1 MIKHQF
7 LNKLNFIPKEIIK
20 IFFFIGTFSSLI
32 FFNYF
37 RFTKSNPETDLLNEG
52 TTAIFEKDINN
63 KFIHCNSSKNYHLC
77 LKDHNRRGGE
87 LIAWFGNSQLHAI
100 NQYKEG
106 QNSAP
111 FLLHQLLLKD
121 KKDLLT
127 FSYGN
132 ASLQEHLIQYSW
144 LRQQKKPKVILI
156 SLVFD
161 DLREGVLREDLINIL
176 SEDINKKIIKNSNLN
191 YTKFINNQ
199 SKKEIAPNKYS
210 TPQEYIELFLNRR
223 LSKISYLWTNKS
235 EISYQYFVFLNKL
248 KNTLFNIKPETK
260 RAMIMPIYE
269 MNLEALKTI
278 VKISEQDGTKLFLYI
293 APINYGYELPYFE
306 DEYSKFKSQVK
317 EISQKSANITFN
329 DIDNIIPESFWGLKD
344 STNTSGTLEIDFM
357 HFTSKGHEY
366 ISKYLYKKLSEIV
379 N

>member
-1 MIKHQF
+1 M
-7 LNKLNFIPKEIIK
+7 NFIPKEIIK
-20 IFFFIGTFSSLI
+20 IFFLISTFTSFL

-37 RFTKSNPETDLLNEG
+37 RFAKSNPETDLLNKG
-52 TTAIFEKDINN
+52 TTAIFEKDTNN
-63 KFIHCNSSKNYHLC
+63 KFIHCNSSTNYDLC

-87 LIAWFGNSQLHAI
+87 LIVWFGNSQLHAI

-121 KKDLLT
+121 QKDLLT

-161 DLREGVLREDLINIL
+161 DLREGALRMDLINIL
-176 SEDINKKIIKNSNLN
+176 SEDINKKIIKNSNLD
-191 YTKFINNQ
+191 YTKFIQNK
-199 SKKEIAPNKYS
+199 SKKEIYPNKYT
-210 TPQEYIELFLNRR
+210 TPQEHIEFVLNRK
-223 LSKISYLWTNKS
+223 LSNISYLWKNKS

-260 RAMIMPIYE
+260 RAMIRPIYE
-269 MNLEALKTI
+269 INLEALKTI
-278 VKISEQDGTKLFLYI
+278 VKISEQDGTKLYLYI

-306 DEYSKFKSQVK
+306 DEYLKFKKQVK
-317 EISQKSANITFN
+317 EIAEKSAHTTFN
-329 DIDNIIPESFWGLKD
+329 DIDNIIPKSFWGFKD
-344 STNTSGTLEIDFM
+344 STSTSKSLEIDFM

>member
-1 MIKHQF
+1 M
-7 LNKLNFIPKEIIK
+7 NFIPKEIIK
-20 IFFFIGTFSSLI
+20 IFFFISTFTSLI

-37 RFTKSNPETDLLNEG
+37 RFTKSNPETDLLNKG

-63 KFIHCNSSKNYHLC
+63 KFIHCNSSTNYHLC
-77 LKDHNRRGGE
+77 LKDHNIRGGE
-87 LIAWFGNSQLHAI
+87 LIVWFGNSQLHAI

-132 ASLQEHLIQYSW
+132 ANLQEHLIQYLW
-144 LRQQKKPKVILI
+144 LRKQKKPKVILI

-161 DLREGVLREDLINIL
+161 DLREEALRLDLINIL
-176 SEDINKKIIKNSNLN
+176 SEDINKKIIKNSNLD
-191 YTKFINNQ
+191 YTKFIENK
-199 SKKEIAPNKYS
+199 SEKEVYTNKYS
-210 TPQEYIELFLNRR
+210 TPQEYIAFLLNRK
-223 LSKISYLWTNKS
+223 LSNISYLWKNKS

-260 RAMIMPIYE
+260 RAMIRPIYE

-278 VKISEQDGTKLFLYI
+278 VKISEQDGSKLYLYI

-306 DEYSKFKSQVK
+306 EEYMKFKLQVK
-317 EISQKSANITFN
+317 EISKKSENIIFN
-329 DIDNIIPESFWGLKD
+329 DIDNLIPETFWGFKD
-344 STNTSGTLEIDFM
+344 STNTSNTLEIDFM

-366 ISKYLYKKLSEIV
+366 LTKYLYKKVSEIV